1 MLKPIFQESRER
13 NITALLDGWSGGDRE
28 DFNRLTNKVH
38 AELESHARRMMARQ
52 SNRHTLQTG
61 GLVNEAWLRLIA
73 LTGVQW
79 QDRRHFFAVAA
90 KVMRRVLVDHARS
103 GQSKKR
109 GGNALRVTF
118 NEDQLGADT
127 EFDLLALD
135 EALSQLASEDAVLS
149 QIVELRFFGG
159 LTVEQTA
166 QQLEISP
173 ATVKRKWRFA
183 RAWLYRELRVR

>member
-1 MLKPIFQESRER
+1 MPEPVFQEQRQQ
-13 NITALLDGWSGGDRE
+13 NITALLDGWSSGDRE
-28 DFNRLTNKVH
+28 DFNCLINKVH
-38 AELESHARRMMARQ
+38 AELELRARRMMARQ
-52 SNRHTLQTG
+52 SNRHTLQTC

-90 KVMRRVLVDHARS
+90 KIMRRVLVDHARC

-109 GGNALRVTF
+109 GGDALRVTF
-118 NEDQLGADT
+118 NEDQLGANT
-127 EFDLLALD
+127 EFDVLALD
-135 EALSQLASEDAVLS
+135 EALSLLATEDAVLS
-149 QIVELRFFGG
+149 QIVELRYFGG
-159 LTVEQTA
+159 FTVEQTA

-183 RAWLYRELRVR
+183 RAWLYRELRAR